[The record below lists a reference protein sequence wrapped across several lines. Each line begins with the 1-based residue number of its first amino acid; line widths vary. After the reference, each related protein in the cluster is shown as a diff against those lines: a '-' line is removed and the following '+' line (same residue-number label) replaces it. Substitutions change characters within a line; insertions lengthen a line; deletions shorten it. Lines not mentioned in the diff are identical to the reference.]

1 MRTLLV
7 RLERIVMRII
17 FPVPTETGAAKE
29 SDAIANRKFD
39 MAEKLIE
46 FAGYF
51 VWEQTR
57 A

>member
-1 MRTLLV
+1 
-7 RLERIVMRII
+7 
-17 FPVPTETGAAKE
+17 VPTETGAAKE